1 MSHISPHLMENE
13 IQWQLI
19 PVRKCTMVANR
30 YGHGSFG
37 FRNTLTGSDD
47 VFVIGG
53 NHKEDLAGKFSIAK
67 LQLYRHLQDGSVV
80 EAGYH
85 RQMVHHASES
95 DKRFP
100 RWGFA
105 YAYCEEEQRFFMH
118 GGFDTLNDHS
128 DTRFFSPEHRSCS
141 TLGSDG
147 GGPSPRGYHSAT
159 YVPKKSNR
167 KLQSN
172 MVITFGGQTCL
183 GGPYMYFNDVH
194 ALDLESLNWTHW
206 RCEGDVPSARSQTF
220 AFTWRG
226 QMYVYGGYNG
236 RKLFTDLFKL
246 DLLTQQWTR
255 LMTTGDHPNTLSG
268 LVPKNFRIFP
278 CKPCGL
284 LVGNKLILVLEDYA
298 TSTMD
303 AYVLH
308 LRSMRWIQL
317 KGYSSH
323 GTVPQE
329 DVLLPVDEPF
339 NPPARGNGTLVRSG
353 EHLYVIGGTE
363 RHLSK
368 TKCPAP
374 HLWQLTLPR
383 AMSWDRER
391 ILWLACFKNNP
402 WDCHLARCPPHIIYY
417 IITLVNTNSFNLKS
431 WM

>member
-1 MSHISPHLMENE
+1 MTLHLMENE
-13 IQWQLI
+13 IQWQLV

-37 FRNTLTGSDD
+37 FRNAQTGSDE
-47 VFVIGG
+47 VFVVGG
-53 NHKEDLAGKFSIAK
+53 NHKEDLAGRFSIAR
-67 LQLYRHLQDGSVV
+67 LQLYRHLKDSSVI

-85 RQMVHHASES
+85 REMVLHPSEM

-105 YAYCEEEQRFFMH
+105 YAYCEDEQRFFMH
-118 GGFDTLNDHS
+118 GGFDSLNDHS

-147 GGPSPRGYHSAT
+147 SGPSPRGYHSAT
-159 YVPKKSNR
+159 YINKKSNR
-167 KLQSN
+167 KLTSN
-172 MVITFGGQTCL
+172 MVVTFGGQTCI

-194 ALDLESLNWTHW
+194 SLDLESLNWKHW
-206 RCEGDVPSARSQTF
+206 RCEGEGPSARSQTF
-220 AFTWRG
+220 SFSWRG
-226 QMYVYGGYNG
+226 HVYVYGGYNG
-236 RKLFTDLFKL
+236 HKLFTDLFKL
-246 DLLTQQWTR
+246 DVLTRRWTR
-255 LMTTGDHPNTLSG
+255 VTTQGDQPNSLSG

-308 LRSMRWIQL
+308 LRSMRWIRL
-317 KGYSSH
+317 KGFSSH
-323 GTVPQE
+323 ATIPQE

-339 NPPARGNGTLVRSG
+339 NPPARGNATLVRCG

-374 HLWQLTLPR
+374 HLWQLTLPK
-383 AMSWDRER
+383 AMSWERER
-391 ILWLACFKNNP
+391 VLWLACFKNNP
-402 WDCHLARCPPHIIYY
+402 WECHLAKCPPHIIYY
-417 IITLVNTNSFNLKS
+417 IITLVNSNSFNLKS
-431 WM
+431 